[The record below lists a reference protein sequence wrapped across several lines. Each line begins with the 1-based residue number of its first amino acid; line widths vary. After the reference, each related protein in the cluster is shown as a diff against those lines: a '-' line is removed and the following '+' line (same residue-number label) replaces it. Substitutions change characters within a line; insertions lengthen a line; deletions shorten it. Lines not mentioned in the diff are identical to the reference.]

1 MWYYN
6 EPKSG
11 RIASGTYKDLPC
23 IGEGLVSGNIRC
35 ERLST
40 IGSFRAL
47 TAQNP
52 DSDEPVTMECRR
64 VYISGL
70 YEVPVTITSNALFY
84 ERSEFYGD
92 LFASGELVIRKSF
105 RGEGKL
111 QAKRIAITGPADF
124 RGPLL
129 GSSLKVKG
137 ALSIGDI
144 ACQEMNTCGRL
155 TAGKIVGKDISIR
168 FIERCH
174 CATVQGARV
183 HITRNDRSLFG
194 KFLFSSWDEEY
205 SIMTVSG
212 DIRGDYVDLSHVQA
226 STVIGNDVTI
236 GPGCMIDCVRYRDHI
251 YIDDGALVSRFEP
264 FTGTPDN
271 PKR

>member
-1 MWYYN
+1 
-6 EPKSG
+6 
-11 RIASGTYKDLPC
+11 
-23 IGEGLVSGNIRC
+23 
-35 ERLST
+35 
-40 IGSFRAL
+40 
-47 TAQNP
+47 
-52 DSDEPVTMECRR
+52 MECRR

-183 HITRNDRSLFG
+183 HIARNDRSLFG